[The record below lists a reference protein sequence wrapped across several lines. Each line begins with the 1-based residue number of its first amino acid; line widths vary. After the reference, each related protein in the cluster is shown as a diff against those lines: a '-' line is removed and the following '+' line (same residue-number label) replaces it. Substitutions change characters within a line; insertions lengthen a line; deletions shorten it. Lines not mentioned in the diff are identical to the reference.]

1 MEGGEAGEVEV
12 VATREAE
19 ARAAAVVGAHQNGET
34 GRD

>member
-12 VATREAE
+12 AATREAE
-19 ARAAAVVGAHQNGET
+19 APEAVVVGAHQNGET